1 MGFWGVLWLNVD
13 KEAHRMVQPVVQA
26 LNLFIYTVGMR
37 VCVFVCCGGLVHYR
51 VRLAPIFS
59 RSPWIPTQYQN
70 NRNPEIRILSDSSKI
85 PNPSAKLLSLKS
97 HIAKPTR
104 LKPGAPKLEA
114 ASKGP
119 QMLNPYLK
127 GSWDFHGSF
136 KKGSIRDT

>member
-1 MGFWGVLWLNVD
+1 MLTRRPTEWYNQLFRLSIFSFILWGCVYACLC
-13 KEAHRMVQPVVQA
+13 PVVA
-26 LNLFIYTVGMR
+26 SCIIGF
-37 VCVFVCCGGLVHYR
+37 GLR
-51 VRLAPIFS
+51 QS
-59 RSPWIPTQYQN
+59 SPFPMDSDSIPKQQE
-70 NRNPEIRILSDSSKI
+70 PEIRILSDSSKI

-104 LKPGAPKLEA
+104 LKPGAPKLKA

-136 KKGSIRDT
+136 KKGSIGIHNKRDL